1 MVCLDGSSLLAE
13 DVMYAAKLSGL
24 LAAQLRLSPLEAAGL
39 VATLV
44 QLIRCNNCK
53 IELGLLR

>member
-1 MVCLDGSSLLAE
+1 
-13 DVMYAAKLSGL
+13 MYASKLSGL